1 MIVDIPTR
9 DDKGK
14 IISPAVLPVIGAP
27 TKTFGVGF
35 SKIDP
40 AMIG

>member
-1 MIVDIPTR
+1 MVEMPTIEDI
-9 DDKGK
+9 GK
-14 IISPAVLPVIGAP
+14 MISPAVLPVIGAP
-27 TKTFGVGF
+27 TKTFDVGF